1 MSVLDSIGGPSKVIV
16 ITIFTVIIITD
27 IAISC
32 NITDSATGVSS
43 KACLICLQGR
53 PDNTK

>member
-16 ITIFTVIIITD
+16 IAIFTVIIITD

-32 NITDSATGVSS
+32 NIIDDVT
-43 KACLICLQGR
+43 INR
-53 PDNTK
+53 